1 MTRPLVTV
9 VTPTWRRP
17 RLLTERCIP
26 SVWAQTYR
34 PLEHLVVCDG
44 RDPDLRMRLAEL
56 SYTPHGMG
64 RRRLVECGRNWGGVG
79 HTARAAGA
87 ILAAGEW
94 VCYLD
99 DDNEYLPGHVEAMM
113 AEADRTGAALV
124 CTAWRMPDGAT
135 WGWTPPGV
143 NHTDSSSFLHRAEL
157 LTVASW
163 APETGYAADG
173 TLVGRWVAAGVPWS
187 FLPEPTMVYHGAR
200 GGLPE

>member
-1 MTRPLVTV
+1 MNPLVTV

-17 RLLTERCIP
+17 NLLINRCIP
-26 SVWAQTYR
+26 SVQAQTYQ
-34 PLEHLVVCDG
+34 PIEHLVVIDG
-44 RDPDLRMRLAEL
+44 QDTDLRGQLMSLG
-56 SYTPHGMG
+56 YTLTPGSP
-64 RRRLVECGRNWGGVG
+64 RRLVECGRNWGGVG

-87 ILAAGEW
+87 ILAGGEW
-94 VCYLD
+94 ICYLD
-99 DDNEYLPGHVEAMM
+99 DDNEYLSGHVEAMV

-157 LTVASW
+157 LQIASW

-173 TLVGRWVAAGVPWS
+173 ALVGRWVAAGVPWS
-187 FLPEPTMVYHGAR
+187 FLPEPTMVYGGAR